1 MELATMNYQTIIIEK
16 KPLYYLVTLNRP
28 QIKNSL
34 DITILQELHAALDE
48 IEKDKEVHSII
59 LQGQIGVFCTGMDF
73 TNLQPPKSRQPSDNT
88 LYIKLLHRFVTF
100 PRIIIS
106 CVEGAVIAGGMGL
119 VASSD
124 LVVATSQSQF
134 SLSEAIWGLL
144 PVCVT
149 PYLIR
154 RVGFQAAYR
163 LGFTT
168 ETIDA
173 KEAYRLQLID
183 LLSDEPLKKFTPMSC
198 ALAVLIYARLKD

>member
-1 MELATMNYQTIIIEK
+1 
-16 KPLYYLVTLNRP
+16 
-28 QIKNSL
+28 
-34 DITILQELHAALDE
+34 
-48 IEKDKEVHSII
+48 
-59 LQGQIGVFCTGMDF
+59 MDF

>member
-1 MELATMNYQTIIIEK
+1 MWLGV
-16 KPLYYLVTLNRP
+16 LVSNDIYLNRFYNNKHH
-28 QIKNSL
+28 INDKNTVDSL
-34 DITILQELHAALDE
+34 ADSASQT
-48 IEKDKEVHSII
+48 I

-73 TNLQPPKSRQPSDNT
+73 TNLQPPKSRQSSDNT
-88 LYIKLLHRFVTF
+88 LLHRFVTF
-100 PRIIIS
+100 SRIIIS